1 MKWGQESNILKCA
14 PQVLKLK
21 GRVWENLRNTSAVSS
36 IFDQSSKNFNN
47 FLHWQEAVKI
57 KNILQMPAKMPWFF
71 YEESKIHES
80 DHCHSFSTGIC
91 LTSKSKCSIL
101 FRNIDGMRRLIGQD
115 TRVSILKKTLNRQ
128 ETNVQSNFFN
138 PTLANC
144 GMSGMFCYYDTNSPC
159 SFNSTGNNA
168 AVALRKINGI
178 YNLWPA
184 MHTALLVTILMG
196 TNKANI
202 LFDWFCLQFASSIK
216 LQILDFKNTLR

>member
-1 MKWGQESNILKCA
+1 
-14 PQVLKLK
+14 
-21 GRVWENLRNTSAVSS
+21 
-36 IFDQSSKNFNN
+36 
-47 FLHWQEAVKI
+47 
-57 KNILQMPAKMPWFF
+57 MPAKMPWFF
-71 YEESKIHES
+71 YEESKIHDS
-80 DHCHSFSTGIC
+80 DHCHSFSPGIC

-101 FRNIDGMRRLIGQD
+101 FRNIDGMRRLIGKD

-202 LFDWFCLQFASSIK
+202 LFDWFCLQFASSIE
-216 LQILDFKNTLR
+216 LQILYFKKYSPVKKLICFLLIWTTVHCCNESKKKGREASLFAVGLSGIISAISSPKEMLTF